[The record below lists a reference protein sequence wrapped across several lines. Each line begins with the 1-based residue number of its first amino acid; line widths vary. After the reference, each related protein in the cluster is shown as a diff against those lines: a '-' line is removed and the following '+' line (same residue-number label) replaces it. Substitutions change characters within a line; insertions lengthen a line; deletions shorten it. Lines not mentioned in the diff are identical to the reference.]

1 MYMHIQPVPIL
12 YFRWW
17 PIIKSKPEAA
27 PTLVV
32 PEVNQSIYFIQSQ
45 QLLNGTS
52 TISALVLKEDSNAL
66 I

>member
-1 MYMHIQPVPIL
+1 MSLKQHM
-12 YFRWW
+12 R
-17 PIIKSKPEAA
+17 AA
-27 PTLVV
+27 PALVV
-32 PEVNQSIYFIQSQ
+32 HEVNQSIYFIQSQ